1 MEQETIAT
9 PTSPVSSA
17 PAAVPTPQ
25 ASSVCQ
31 YCKTQV
37 EATAFYCP
45 TCGKKIREKPLNTTF
60 WFQVGLYAAS
70 ILLPPLNLIWA
81 VKYYKSPDPKAKKI
95 GTVSLIIT
103 VFALI
108 ISLWIASALF
118 KNISQQITGQMD
130 QYQYLGL

>member
-1 MEQETIAT
+1 MEPETI
-9 PTSPVSSA
+9 VSSV
-17 PAAVPTPQ
+17 PPAVP

-60 WFQVGLYAAS
+60 WYQVGLYAAS

-118 KNISQQITGQMD
+118 KNISQQITGQMG